1 MAVAFVSEEYCN
13 SRNCL
18 DELKFIRNADIP
30 ILFVVVGKKTAFD
43 WRKSQ
48 VGFMSGDSLYIEARG
63 SEDVFDR
70 ILQTEQSP
78 PPSAQ
83 IAMTPRSE
91 CDYSSDEDDLFDL
104 SLKNPHAFRSHLSSL
119 LPPPTTTTS
128 TPSSPNLWSSDGR
141 VRHGR
146 RFQIQQD
153 RDRDST
159 PSPTRILLTIKTPT
173 TESDFVPVL
182 RYESPKPPPSLSLS
196 LARPA
201 AAMARSKSA
210 GSTLKRSSLP
220 PIPRTGRR
228 RANSRPHPLSSDIS
242 SSTNIQ
248 VIEEF
253 SSDTPLSAALPEDTF
268 PSPSPQQ
275 QIPRRQNTTS
285 EINNTYENED
295 EDLSLTMISDPPS
308 PPPHLP
314 DPEDSGIRLGIVLQD
329 VQRRQPGLTHKL
341 RTLFSNSPSVEGKTE
356 QGLLWSQAV
365 LVGAKG
371 MLVRYLL
378 DSSTLAGLSSLP
390 STHRLNVSGPF
401 TSHEVAGDVVGD
413 VCEGV
418 LKTAKATSSVLQLT
432 RASQVEV
439 TGEYVLRVSGSIERR
454 KIVGGNSVRRED
466 VVWWIKCDDQTE
478 NDGSIRPIAV
488 KNRFPVLI
496 ERARETSIYANVTD
510 FESAPFK
517 GKKDFDLSL
526 SARCVRGELDCLEV
540 IHVSSGSGGVPTF
553 WGRNVAEELAVAVRF
568 EHIFRDAF
576 NAHELSTLVVVALP
590 MGSWSILSLIQTD
603 ISLQKGYKISVIS
616 PGNNIPELLR
626 VITSLSPSF
635 HQTVIAGYPPFVKTL
650 IDQGSPSTSL
660 GQLSPPLHL
669 RRRSI
674 LRRMAHPRRNPRWN
688 PNPSQKHG
696 LHLRNS
702 RLRRPSQRNSPN
714 RHHPQ
719 FPRVSSRPDEN
730 LFGKDRIPSFMQYDP
745 LNRYFERH
753 PTDGS
758 LVVTTMPPPPR
769 GDMAMPLVRY
779 CIGDDGNEDSKA
791 SFVWVFGRAFWTVSM
806 YGANVYVENIMV
818 GLEQPDVC
826 HLVTGKFVLG
836 LNEDPDDLRLLLRV
850 ELAIGVDAGDS
861 DGAVGQKIA
870 ASVTKELK
878 RLNSEFANYVPEEK
892 HAPIVHLYN
901 AGDATYFPVGVKHSY
916 IKK

>member
-1 MAVAFVSEEYCN
+1 M
-13 SRNCL
+13 L
-18 DELKFIRNADIP
+18 
-30 ILFVVVGKKTAFD
+30 T
-43 WRKSQ
+43 
-48 VGFMSGDSLYIEARG
+48 
-63 SEDVFDR
+63 EDP
-70 ILQTEQSP
+70 SP

-83 IAMTPRSE
+83 IAMTPRTE

-119 LPPPTTTTS
+119 LPPPTTTPS
-128 TPSSPNLWSSDGR
+128 TPSSPKSAPLHNHIQSLPHLSPKSVAQRRSSSPRTPLPDHNR
-141 VRHGR
+141 
-146 RFQIQQD
+146 D

-378 DSSTLAGLSSLP
+378 DSSTLARLSSLP

-466 VVWWIKCDDQTE
+466 VVWWIKCDD
-478 NDGSIRPIAV
+478 
-488 KNRFPVLI
+488 
-496 ERARETSIYANVTD
+496 RESV
-510 FESAPFK
+510 
-517 GKKDFDLSL
+517 
-526 SARCVRGELDCLEV
+526 
-540 IHVSSGSGGVPTF
+540 
-553 WGRNVAEELAVAVRF
+553 GR
-568 EHIFRDAF
+568 
-576 NAHELSTLVVVALP
+576 
-590 MGSWSILSLIQTD
+590 W
-603 ISLQKGYKISVIS
+603 
-616 PGNNIPELLR
+616 R
-626 VITSLSPSF
+626 VYIT
-635 HQTVIAGYPPFVKTL
+635 
-650 IDQGSPSTSL
+650 
-660 GQLSPPLHL
+660 
-669 RRRSI
+669 
-674 LRRMAHPRRNPRWN
+674 
-688 PNPSQKHG
+688 
-696 LHLRNS
+696 
-702 RLRRPSQRNSPN
+702 RL
-714 RHHPQ
+714 
-719 FPRVSSRPDEN
+719 
-730 LFGKDRIPSFMQYDP
+730 
-745 LNRYFERH
+745 
-753 PTDGS
+753 
-758 LVVTTMPPPPR
+758 
-769 GDMAMPLVRY
+769 
-779 CIGDDGNEDSKA
+779 
-791 SFVWVFGRAFWTVSM
+791 
-806 YGANVYVENIMV
+806 
-818 GLEQPDVC
+818 
-826 HLVTGKFVLG
+826 
-836 LNEDPDDLRLLLRV
+836 
-850 ELAIGVDAGDS
+850 VDAC
-861 DGAVGQKIA
+861 
-870 ASVTKELK
+870 
-878 RLNSEFANYVPEEK
+878 P
-892 HAPIVHLYN
+892 
-901 AGDATYFPVGVKHSY
+901 
-916 IKK
+916 